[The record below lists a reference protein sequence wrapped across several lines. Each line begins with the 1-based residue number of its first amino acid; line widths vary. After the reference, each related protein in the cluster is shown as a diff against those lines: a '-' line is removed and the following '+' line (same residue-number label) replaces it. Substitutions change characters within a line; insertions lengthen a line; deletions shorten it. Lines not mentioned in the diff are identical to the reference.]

1 MAMFVQE
8 LTQRYN
14 KFTEKVIEFVTVA
27 TALAMM
33 AFAAWQLW
41 MQYFVTQGGGKQ
53 NMAPPLSVYV
63 TITAIVAAT
72 ATFTIF
78 WMIPYYTTTEAEHQ
92 LNMR

>member
-1 MAMFVQE
+1 MLGQE

-33 AFAAWQLW
+33 AFVAWQLW
-41 MQYFVTQGGGKQ
+41 MQYFVTQRGGKQ
-53 NMAPPLSVYV
+53 TMATPLSVYV
-63 TITAIVAAT
+63 TIAAIVEAT

-78 WMIPYYTTTEAEHQ
+78 WMIPYYTSTEAEHR

>member
-14 KFTEKVIEFVTVA
+14 KFTEKVIGFVTVA

-41 MQYFVTQGGGKQ
+41 MQYFVTPGGGK
-53 NMAPPLSVYV
+53 
-63 TITAIVAAT
+63 
-72 ATFTIF
+72 
-78 WMIPYYTTTEAEHQ
+78 
-92 LNMR
+92 

>member
-1 MAMFVQE
+1 MAMLGQE

-41 MQYFVTQGGGKQ
+41 MQYFVTPGGKKKKSMTLELVLQ
-53 NMAPPLSVYV
+53 NRP
-63 TITAIVAAT
+63 IAI
-72 ATFTIF
+72 
-78 WMIPYYTTTEAEHQ
+78 
-92 LNMR
+92 

>member
-41 MQYFVTQGGGKQ
+41 MQYFVTQGGGK
-53 NMAPPLSVYV
+53 
-63 TITAIVAAT
+63 
-72 ATFTIF
+72 
-78 WMIPYYTTTEAEHQ
+78 
-92 LNMR
+92 

>member
-1 MAMFVQE
+1 MAMLGQE

-41 MQYFVTQGGGKQ
+41 MQYFITQGGGK
-53 NMAPPLSVYV
+53 
-63 TITAIVAAT
+63 
-72 ATFTIF
+72 
-78 WMIPYYTTTEAEHQ
+78 
-92 LNMR
+92 